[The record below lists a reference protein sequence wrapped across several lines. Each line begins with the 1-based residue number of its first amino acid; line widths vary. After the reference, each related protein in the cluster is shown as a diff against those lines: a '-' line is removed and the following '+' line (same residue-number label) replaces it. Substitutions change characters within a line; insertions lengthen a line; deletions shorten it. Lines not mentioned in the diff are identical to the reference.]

1 MKLNNHPI
9 KILYK
14 MMSPVFLYALLIFSA
29 CNHVDLTHSPEIS
42 ASERSPNDTHRYFL
56 KDYGQHLFIIE
67 EITGHFVFCF
77 DCENRQDW
85 EDQIFEGQVFQSID
99 HGYVQV
105 TSTDQSLN
113 LVLIVPDFNRTA
125 QSMESMNKNSSFHM
139 DWVGVSFEPPVRYT
153 DFTDL
158 SWVPDNPVYMY
169 NNVSCECVHNSSS
182 PCGENG
188 NGDGVDGC
196 DVGGENAKGCSVS
209 EGKGG
214 NAGMSVLGTGATGGG
229 SWAKGCSIACAD
241 GYYAC
246 CNYP

>member
-1 MKLNNHPI
+1 MHSLI
-9 KILYK
+9 FFWITIL
-14 MMSPVFLYALLIFSA
+14 FSA
-29 CNHVDLTHSPEIS
+29 CNETDLEITSEIS
-42 ASERSPNDTHRYFL
+42 VTERSNFNSNRYFL

-67 EITGHFVFCF
+67 ESSGHFVYCF
-77 DCENRQDW
+77 DCNNKMDW

-105 TSTDQSLN
+105 TSNDQTLD
-113 LVLIVPDFNRTA
+113 LVLLVPGFNRIT
-125 QSMESMNKNSSFHM
+125 QSMKSINKNSSFHM
-139 DWVGVSFEPPVRYT
+139 DWVGVSFEAPGEYT

-158 SWVPDNPVYMY
+158 TWVPEKPIDFY
-169 NNVSCECVHNSSS
+169 NSVSCECVHNSSS